1 MNRGETPQSS
11 SEPEIPPKRIPS
23 TELFPENAKRIVIR
37 HNDRDYVLIITKQGK
52 LVLNRLQ

>member
-1 MNRGETPQSS
+1 MNRGETPQRS
-11 SEPEIPPKRIPS
+11 SEPEIPPRRIPS
-23 TELFPENAKRIVIR
+23 NELFPESAKRIVIR